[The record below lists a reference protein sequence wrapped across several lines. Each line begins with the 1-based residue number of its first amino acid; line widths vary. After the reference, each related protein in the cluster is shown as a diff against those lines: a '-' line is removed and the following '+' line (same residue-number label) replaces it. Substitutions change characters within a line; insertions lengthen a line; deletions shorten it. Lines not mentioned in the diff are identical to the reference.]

1 MQTSIATGNFSDIKD
16 LNEFLT
22 FSLGD
27 EEYALPIIKVQEIR
41 QFESVT
47 PIANTPAYIKGVMN
61 LRGVIVPIF
70 DLRIRFNMT
79 QVNYSSNTVVIFLGL
94 GSNIIGTVVDGVS
107 DVVNLSEEQVK
118 PAPRFGG
125 AFNTEYLTGLAT
137 LDERMIMLID
147 IEKLIRREEIAV
159 IEGETV
165 EP

>member
-79 QVNYSSNTVVIFLGL
+79 QVDYSSNTVVIFLGL

-147 IEKLIRREEIAV
+147 IEN
-159 IEGETV
+159 
-165 EP
+165 